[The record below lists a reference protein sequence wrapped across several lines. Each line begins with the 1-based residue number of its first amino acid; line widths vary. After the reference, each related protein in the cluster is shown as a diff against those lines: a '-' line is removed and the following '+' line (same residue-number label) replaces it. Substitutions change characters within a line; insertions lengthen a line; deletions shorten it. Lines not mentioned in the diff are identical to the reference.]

1 MRHANELLSKMNL
14 SVDGAIARASD
25 IFVDDGEIPYATF
38 ESNFYSGWAHTRKN
52 MHPEL
57 TSTVN
62 ECWKARECK
71 DSGKVKISADGVIAR
86 LEEMQTQK
94 IICLSEL
101 PLGCW
106 EDFWCI
112 PKHRNNPQGLVSCW
126 LQAMKA
132 CQ

>member
-1 MRHANELLSKMNL
+1 
-14 SVDGAIARASD
+14 
-25 IFVDDGEIPYATF
+25 
-38 ESNFYSGWAHTRKN
+38 

-71 DSGKVKISADGVIAR
+71 DSGKVMISADGVIAR

-101 PLGCW
+101 PLVGKICGVYQSIGT
-106 EDFWCI
+106 I
-112 PKHRNNPQGLVSCW
+112 PKALLAAGCKR
-126 LQAMKA
+126 
-132 CQ
+132 